1 MIRLIIDNRYVTIV
15 GADRRL
21 LAALEMATSFR
32 VAGAYYS
39 AAYRMKKWD
48 GREHLMSFNA
58 RYGYRTPV
66 GLLEDVCGVLNDNKI
81 KFKMNTK
88 RKRKQTTVI
97 EFNWNKKIKLRS
109 YQKKAVK
116 KITNECKRR
125 GELKG
130 VGILNLPIRSGKTKT
145 AAAVINELGART
157 LFVVTSNTL
166 LYQSKESL
174 EDSLGVEVG
183 MIGDGIWEEQ
193 TVTVAMAQ
201 TLSLSKGGKR
211 DYVDRKTG
219 KKKKKILPRDPR
231 FTALIGKY
239 DLVIFDECHHLTSD
253 LWHSTMLD
261 FDAPYRIGLSATVFF
276 ENSNEH
282 EKGVIWLK
290 ACCGNVRSKVS
301 TSYLI
306 ERGWLMRPL
315 IKIYQVNKP
324 GNLYERKWSQDLH
337 SKAIFLNKYRN
348 NKIARLAAKYVKKG
362 LRVLIVSSRL
372 EQVAAL
378 RTRLELLGIDHDAV
392 TGATTV
398 SDRNDKIRTFSQGEC
413 RVLIGTVF
421 KEGVDIPEIEVVI
434 NAEGGKDVKMTIQK
448 MRNLTPHHGKT
459 EAVYI
464 DFNDAMNPY
473 FEKHSKARLEQYE
486 AEPAFTLRRV
496 KLK

>member
-1 MIRLIIDNRYVTIV
+1 MVRLIINNQTVSVV
-15 GADRRL
+15 GADRRVM
-21 LAALEMATSFR
+21 AALELATSFR
-32 VAGAYYS
+32 VAGAYFS
-39 AAYRMKKWD
+39 EAYRRKRWD
-48 GREHLMSFNA
+48 GREHLMTFNQ
-58 RYGYRTPV
+58 RYGYRAPI
-66 GLLEDVCGVLNDNKI
+66 GLLEEIVTVLNDNKI

-88 RKRKQTTVI
+88 GKRKQTEII
-97 EFNWNKKIKLRS
+97 EFNWNKKIKLRK
-109 YQKKAVK
+109 YQKRAVK
-116 KITNECKRR
+116 SILEEKKKR
-125 GELKG
+125 GTLKG

-183 MIGDGIWEEQ
+183 IIGDSIWEEQ

-201 TLSLSKGGKR
+201 TLSAAKGGPR
-211 DYVDRKTG
+211 ETVDPKTG
-219 KKKKKILPRDPR
+219 KKAKKILKRDPR

-239 DLVIFDECHHLTSD
+239 DLIIFDECHHLTSE
-253 LWHSTMLD
+253 LWHKTMLD

-276 ENSNEH
+276 ENTNEH

-290 ACCGNVRSKVS
+290 ACCGNIRSKVS
-301 TSYLI
+301 TSFLI
-306 ERGWLMRPL
+306 EKGWLMRPL
-315 IKIYQVNKP
+315 IKIYQVAEP
-324 GNLYERKWSQDLH
+324 GNLQEQKWSQKLH
-337 SKAIFLNKYRN
+337 ADAIFLNRYRN
-348 NKIARLAAKYVKKG
+348 RKICKLAAKYVKRG

-378 RTRLELLGIDHDAV
+378 RTRLERIGVDHDAV
-392 TGATTV
+392 TGSTSV
-398 SDRNDKIRTFSQGEC
+398 SDRNDKIKQFSSGEC
-413 RVLIGTVF
+413 PVLIGTVF

-459 EAVYI
+459 EAIYI
-464 DFNDAMNPY
+464 DFNDTMNPY
-473 FEKHSKARLEQYE
+473 FEKHSKARLKAYE
-486 AEPAFTLRRV
+486 AEPAFTLSHV